1 MKTKD
6 WIFVVAALFITI
18 IVDQITKQFF
28 LNTLTNRD
36 IWYGPVHFILVF
48 NEGAMLGLFAN
59 LPAFL
64 RIVTLSTSGFFILS
78 LYAFIQYIV
87 PVKMLKLRIGLSLLV
102 GGIIGN
108 VLDRTYYGY
117 VIDFI
122 GFKINQFH
130 SPVWNVAD
138 MIQWVGYGLVLF
150 SVFTEG
156 HLLWPDKDTRKKF
169 WVNKTFQ
176 LRYAS
181 IFMTAGLLISTICMV
196 FSYTYLK
203 ISLNQLGLQNT
214 ISINQYTESFLYSF
228 IVLNLTFAITLF
240 LFARIASQK
249 IAGPVYAFERFLS
262 EALDNNQIDEEIK
275 TLKLRAGDEFRHLE
289 ELAEKI
295 KLRLLDIQKQNLKK
309 SENSDHDSIV
319 DNNESN

>member
-6 WIFVVAALFITI
+6 WVFVVAALLITI
-18 IVDQITKQFF
+18 ILDQVTKQLS
-28 LNTLTNRD
+28 LNMKE
-36 IWYGPVHFILVF
+36 IWLGPVHLILIF
-48 NEGAMLGLFAN
+48 NEGAMLGLFAK

-78 LYAFIQYIV
+78 LYAFFQYII
-87 PVKMLKLRIGLSLLV
+87 PVKIMNLRLGLSLLV

-122 GFKINQFH
+122 GFKIGNFH

-138 MIQWVGYGLVLF
+138 MIQWVGYALVIY
-150 SVFTEG
+150 SIFTQG
-156 HLLWPDKDTRKKF
+156 HELWPDQDTRKRF

-181 IFMTAGLLISTICMV
+181 VFMTAGLLISTICMV

-203 ISLNQLGLQNT
+203 ISLVQLGLQNT
-214 ISINQYTESFLYSF
+214 LSVNQYTESFLYSF
-228 IVLNLTFAITLF
+228 VVLNLTFAITLF

-262 EALDNNQIDEEIK
+262 EALESNQLNDEIK
-275 TLKLRAGDEFRHLE
+275 TLKLRAGDEFKHLE

-295 KLRLLDIQKQNLKK
+295 KAKILDIQKQNDVFN
-309 SENSDHDSIV
+309 SENPDHDSV
-319 DNNESN
+319 SDRKEN